1 VYRLHKAV
9 KVSAALVPKRQALVE
24 KVHEPS
30 LASTD
35 TTPKIKTASAVWWF
49 GEAEA
54 SAESLPGARLMIYQF
69 VAQAREGLQ
78 HASLLWIFR
87 VTVLLQCRSIE
98 L

>member
-1 VYRLHKAV
+1 
-9 KVSAALVPKRQALVE
+9 
-24 KVHEPS
+24 
-30 LASTD
+30 
-35 TTPKIKTASAVWWF
+35 
-49 GEAEA
+49 
-54 SAESLPGARLMIYQF
+54 MIYQF